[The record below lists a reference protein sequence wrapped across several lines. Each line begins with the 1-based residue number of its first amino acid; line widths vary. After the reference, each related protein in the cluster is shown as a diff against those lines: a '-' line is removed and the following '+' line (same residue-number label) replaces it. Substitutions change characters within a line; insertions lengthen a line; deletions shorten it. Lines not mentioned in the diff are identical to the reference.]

1 MRVLKFNL
9 RRNRRRNEHN
19 IEIQRRITIAIGIEN
34 EQQQFTE
41 KKEECGEEDRT
52 EIEIGAVNGARSDAW
67 QQIDQSIVGN
77 SSFLPYFAVPLHPV
91 RNTAECLLGCV
102 YRQFLG
108 TSYQGFKLRSQSH
121 QGFHDFGTS

>member
-41 KKEECGEEDRT
+41 SSEEYGEEDRT
-52 EIEIGAVNGARSDAW
+52 EIEIGAVNGARAKSV
-67 QQIDQSIVGN
+67 SR
-77 SSFLPYFAVPLHPV
+77 Y
-91 RNTAECLLGCV
+91 
-102 YRQFLG
+102 
-108 TSYQGFKLRSQSH
+108 
-121 QGFHDFGTS
+121 

>member
-19 IEIQRRITIAIGIEN
+19 IKIQRRITIAIGIEN

-52 EIEIGAVNGARSDAW
+52 EIEIGAVNGARS
-67 QQIDQSIVGN
+67 
-77 SSFLPYFAVPLHPV
+77 
-91 RNTAECLLGCV
+91 E
-102 YRQFLG
+102 
-108 TSYQGFKLRSQSH
+108 
-121 QGFHDFGTS
+121 

>member
-34 EQQQFTE
+34 EQQQFIE

-52 EIEIGAVNGARSDAW
+52 EIEIGAVNGARS
-67 QQIDQSIVGN
+67 
-77 SSFLPYFAVPLHPV
+77 
-91 RNTAECLLGCV
+91 E
-102 YRQFLG
+102 
-108 TSYQGFKLRSQSH
+108 
-121 QGFHDFGTS
+121 